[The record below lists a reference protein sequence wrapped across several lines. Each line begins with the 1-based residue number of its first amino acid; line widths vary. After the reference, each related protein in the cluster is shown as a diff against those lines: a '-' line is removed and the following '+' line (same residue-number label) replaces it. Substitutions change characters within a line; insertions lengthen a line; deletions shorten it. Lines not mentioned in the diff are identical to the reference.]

1 MENFEKRDRSSKQE
15 DPQEKQNR
23 NLPGQEES
31 ERLPGPEES
40 ERGKSG
46 QTGRPSREDP
56 GEGVTSHYG
65 SEPSREGGERSP
77 DKPSGEEA
85 GDGEDEGVE

>member
-1 MENFEKRDRSSKQE
+1 MEKFEKRDRSAKQE
-15 DPQEKQNR
+15 DPREKQNR

-31 ERLPGPEES
+31 ERVS
-40 ERGKSG
+40 SG
-46 QTGRPSREDP
+46 QSGRPTEENP

-65 SEPSREGGERSP
+65 SEPSQQERSE

-85 GDGEDEGVE
+85 GDGGDEGVE